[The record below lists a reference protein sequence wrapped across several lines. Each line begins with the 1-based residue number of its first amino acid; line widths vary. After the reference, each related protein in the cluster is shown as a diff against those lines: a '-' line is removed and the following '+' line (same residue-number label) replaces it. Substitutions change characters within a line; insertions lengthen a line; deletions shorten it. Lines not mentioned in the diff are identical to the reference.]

1 MITRLTIA
9 LVLFCSSLF
18 ASAQSEQTKTY
29 PIVIKFTSIGTGVP
43 DKKPVTDFIRAF
55 QKKNKI
61 KNIKA
66 DTIGPMGREGEY
78 YLGLPLTELSKK
90 QKAVFIQQIK
100 KVTKKTGD
108 RGEIQYEENMSVNIP
123 KSRNR

>member
-18 ASAQSEQTKTY
+18 ASAQGEQTKNY

-66 DTIGPMGREGEY
+66 DTLLFVVMMG
-78 YLGLPLTELSKK
+78 KK
-90 QKAVFIQQIK
+90 RCSLK
-100 KVTKKTGD
+100 KP
-108 RGEIQYEENMSVNIP
+108 ENFVIVQGFQ
-123 KSRNR
+123 R